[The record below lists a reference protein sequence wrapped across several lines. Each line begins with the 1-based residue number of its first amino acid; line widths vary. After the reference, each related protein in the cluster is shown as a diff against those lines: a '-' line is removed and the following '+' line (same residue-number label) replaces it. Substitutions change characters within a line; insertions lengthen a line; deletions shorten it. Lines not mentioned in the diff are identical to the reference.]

1 MDFQTHSQT
10 ASLSGDKCEQKTFVF
25 NLNTVHPHGFTL
37 DDWAS
42 SILENSTPPTHYNWV
57 DDPLRERKTPEDWLV
72 TRSQEDIDTFYNVA
86 TGMLLG
92 LDAIKF
98 RPELTSFTAKATPRH
113 LWAIFCSPWAWTSEM
128 FDWNT
133 QWEIVLRRCAKTF
146 NRYPLDALPFR
157 IPTIPDHTGEYIV
170 TWNVPHRW

>member
-1 MDFQTHSQT
+1 M
-10 ASLSGDKCEQKTFVF
+10 KFVF
-25 NLNTVHPHGFTL
+25 HLNTVHPHGHTVE
-37 DDWAS
+37 DWVLS
-42 SILENSTPPTHYNWV
+42 KLGTSTPPTHFNWV
-57 DDPLRERKTPEDWLV
+57 NDPLRARKNPIDCLS

-92 LDAIKF
+92 LDALKH

-113 LWAIFCSPWAWTSEM
+113 LWAIFCSPWAWTWEM

-146 NRYPLDALPFR
+146 NGVR
-157 IPTIPDHTGEYIV
+157 IPDVQNECETYADFVH
-170 TWNVPHRW
+170 